1 MKALLFL
8 PLLVMSVWITGCTK
22 KYEYVNP
29 NQTIQT
35 DIATGDWKLINDGKS
50 YAVTISMP
58 EITDQVNQDFGIVV
72 SVSGDGGTFEAIP
85 EVYGGYSYSYTHTT
99 GSLTIESQ
107 LVSGTTAGNP
117 PPSTI
122 TVKIVL
128 VESQP

>member
-35 DIATGDWKLINDGKS
+35 TIATADWKKINGGKS
-50 YAVTISMP
+50 YAVTLSMP
-58 EITDQVNQDFGIVV
+58 EITDQVNQNFGIVV
-72 SVSGDGGTFEAIP
+72 SVSADGGTFEAIP
-85 EVYGGYSYSYTHTT
+85 EVYAGYSYSYTHTT

-107 LVSGTTAGNP
+107 IADGSDAGDP
-117 PPSTI
+117 PPTPI

>member
-22 KYEYVNP
+22 KYEYVTP

-35 DIATGDWKLINDGKS
+35 DIAPGDWKLINNGKS

-58 EITDQVNQDFGIVV
+58 EITDRVNQEFGIVV

-85 EVYGGYSYSYTHTT
+85 EVYGGYSYSYTHTV
-99 GSLTIESQ
+99 GSLTIETQ
-107 LVSGTTAGNP
+107 AVSGNTAGT
-117 PPSTI
+117 PPSSPI

-128 VESQP
+128 VESEP

>member
-22 KYEYVNP
+22 KYEYVTP

-35 DIATGDWKLINDGKS
+35 DILHTDWKLVNNGKS
-50 YAVTISMP
+50 YAVTLSMP
-58 EITDQVNQDFGIVV
+58 EITDQVNQDFAVVV
-72 SVSGDGGTFEAIP
+72 SVSADGGTFEAIP
-85 EVYGGYSYSYTHTT
+85 EVYAGYSYSYTHTT

-107 LVSGTTAGNP
+107 AVSGTTAGEAP
-117 PPSTI
+117 PDI
-122 TVKIVL
+122 KIKIVL

>member
-22 KYEYVNP
+22 KYEYVTP

-35 DIATGDWKLINDGKS
+35 DIAASDWKLINDGKS

-58 EITDQVNQDFGIVV
+58 EITDQVNQEFGIVV

-85 EVYGGYSYSYTHTT
+85 EVYAGYSYSYTHTT

-107 LVSGTTAGNP
+107 AVSGTTAGTAP
-117 PPSTI
+117 PAI

-128 VESQP
+128 VESEP

>member
-35 DIATGDWKLINDGKS
+35 DIAKTDWKLVNDGKS

-58 EITDQVNQDFGIVV
+58 EITDQVNQDFGIIVYV
-72 SVSGDGGTFEAIP
+72 SLDGGTFEAIP
-85 EVYGGYSYSYTHTT
+85 ETYGGYTYSYTHTT

-107 LVSGTTAGNP
+107 AVSGTTAGEVP
-117 PPSTI
+117 PAV

>member
-22 KYEYVNP
+22 KYEYVTP

-35 DIATGDWKLINDGKS
+35 DILHGDWKLVNNGKS
-50 YAVTISMP
+50 YAVTLSMP
-58 EITDQVNQDFGIVV
+58 EITDQVNQNFGIVV
-72 SVSGDGGTFEAIP
+72 YVSADAGGTFEAIP
-85 EVYGGYSYSYTHTT
+85 ETYAGYSYSYTHTT

-107 LVSGTTAGNP
+107 TVGGTTAGEAP
-117 PPSTI
+117 PNI